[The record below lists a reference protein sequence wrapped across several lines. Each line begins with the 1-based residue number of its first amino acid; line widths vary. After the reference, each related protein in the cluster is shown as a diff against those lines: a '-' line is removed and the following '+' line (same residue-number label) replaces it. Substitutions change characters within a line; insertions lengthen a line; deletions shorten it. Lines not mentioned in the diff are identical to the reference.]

1 MNFIGYK
8 ENERVNLDRVEKY
21 YKYTHVDKENSQYL
35 IKNIK
40 IEFRLTETS
49 VSWHFE
55 TEKERDEVFDKVER
69 KTQMAKLDL
78 VTL

>member
-21 YKYTHVDKENSQYL
+21 YRYTKINDEDSQY
-35 IKNIK
+35 NTIK

-55 TEKERDEVFDKVER
+55 TEKERDDVFEKVER
-69 KTQMAKLDL
+69 KAQMEKLDL